1 MYSGYGITFDSASS
15 WSFDNDTAR
24 NVVGFDVDNNL
35 SSHSD
40 NLKNNFLMLGKGPSF
55 GINGSFDSPD
65 KKISINFSKG
75 NTKFSLSL
83 YYNADNS
90 YLFVN

>member
-15 WSFDNDTAR
+15 WSFDNDTVR
-24 NVVGFDVDNNL
+24 NVVAFDVDNNL

-40 NLKNNFLMLGKGPSF
+40 NLKNNFLMLGEGPSF
-55 GINGSFDSPD
+55 GINGSFGSPD
-65 KKISINFSKG
+65 KKISISFSKG

-90 YLFVN
+90 YLSVN

>member
-40 NLKNNFLMLGKGPSF
+40 NLKNNFSILGEGPSF
-55 GINGSFDSPD
+55 GINGSFGSPD

-75 NTKFSLSL
+75 STKFSLSL